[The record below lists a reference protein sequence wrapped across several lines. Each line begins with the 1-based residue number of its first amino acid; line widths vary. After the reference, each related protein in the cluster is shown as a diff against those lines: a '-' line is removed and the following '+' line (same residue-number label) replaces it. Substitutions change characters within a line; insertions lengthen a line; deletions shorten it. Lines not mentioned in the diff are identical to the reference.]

1 MPPELCTKS
10 DISAP
15 ADTLLVP
22 NTANISAELEITLL
36 FTFFFPRKA

>member
-1 MPPELCTKS
+1 MKS
-10 DISAP
+10 DISTP

-36 FTFFFPRKA
+36 FTFSEKHNILD